1 MQIDPRSEEFRTMAE
16 KVGFIGVGAMGSAI
30 ASRLLDRYELW
41 VNDRNPR
48 AADDLIAKG
57 ATFASAEDIA
67 RNCTYVFLSL
77 PGPQNVTELFL
88 GPSGIA
94 GLLSPGSVVIDT
106 TTGTPTADEGI
117 VAALK
122 QNAVDYV
129 DSPIGGGV
137 RRAHEGTATL
147 MVGADDDVF
156 ERVKDILHQVTATVF
171 HVGPVGA
178 GHAMKLVNNLLNSIN
193 RFAALEAV
201 RLGQACGI
209 TQDMVIEVLNQSTGR
224 NYTTEY
230 SFTQLRSGDTWKPQ
244 GFTLDLMLKDLQLA
258 NELAEAV
265 GHSTPIGHL
274 VVDFTKQAIARF
286 GGDAD
291 QSQLMAEWYEP
302 RD

>member
-1 MQIDPRSEEFRTMAE
+1 MAE
-16 KVGFIGVGAMGSAI
+16 KMGFIGVGAMGSAI
-30 ASRLLDRYELW
+30 ASRLVDHYELW

-48 AADDLIAKG
+48 AADDLIANG
-57 ATFASAEDIA
+57 ATFASPENIA
-67 RNCTYVFLSL
+67 SNCTYVFLCL
-77 PGPQNVTELFL
+77 PGPQNVTDLLL

-106 TTGTPTADEGI
+106 TTGTPIADEKT
-117 VAALK
+117 VAGLK
-122 QNAVDYV
+122 PNAVDYV

-137 RRAHEGTATL
+137 RRAREGTATL

-156 ERVKDILHQVTATVF
+156 DRVKDILHQVTGTVF

-209 TQDMVIEVLNQSTGR
+209 AEDMVVEVLNQSTGR

-230 SFTQLRSGDTWKPQ
+230 HFTQLRSGDTWKPQ
-244 GFTLDLMLKDLQLA
+244 GFTLDLMRKDLHLA

-265 GHSTPIGHL
+265 GHNTPIGHL
-274 VVDFTKQAIARF
+274 VEEFTEQAIARF

-291 QSQLMAEWYEP
+291 QSQLMAQWYEP
-302 RD
+302 EITT